1 MPAVKKLF
9 ATKAREQL
17 EIKEFFGHNLEG
29 VGFAGIDIQKTP
41 IGTRVTIKAARPGLV
56 IGKKGSNVKSLTE
69 ILARDFKIENPQ
81 IDVDEVK
88 NPELNA
94 QIMAER
100 LASALEKGQH
110 YRRAG
115 YGLLR
120 RIMRAGA
127 EGCEIVIT
135 GKLTSQRSRYVK
147 MHQGNIK
154 RCGDPVRQVSHGCAH
169 AKLKS
174 GVQGVRISILPIG
187 YDNPKE
193 VVYLGTD
200 KLSPEFKERVTSKEV
215 ITTPVPI
222 AAAPKEAPIEEEP
235 VIAGNIDEIK
245 PSIPEAK
252 EVISKIKGK
261 LPGTEDVLEED
272 SEGAIEDEDIEEDID
287 ADKEKDADAEKKE
300 PIDENID
307 VDKEKDLD
315 AEIKDEKPDE
325 DKEKDE

>member
-1 MPAVKKLF
+1 MPATKKLF
-9 ATKAREQL
+9 AVKAREQL
-17 EIKEFFGHNLEG
+17 EIKEFFSHNLEG

-56 IGKKGSNVKSLTE
+56 IGKKGSNVKGLTE
-69 ILARDFKIENPQ
+69 VLARDFKIENPQ

-174 GVQGVRISILPIG
+174 GVQGVRISILPLG

-222 AAAPKEAPIEEEP
+222 AVAPKEAPIEEEP
-235 VIAGNIDEIK
+235 VIAGNIDEGI
-245 PSIPEAK
+245 PSIPVAK

-272 SEGAIEDEDIEEDID
+272 NEGIIDEEELEEEPETKK
-287 ADKEKDADAEKKE
+287 DKDVDTEEKE
-300 PIDENID
+300 PIDQEEKLDID
-307 VDKEKDLD
+307 DTPEEKL
-315 AEIKDEKPDE
+315 DE
-325 DKEKDE
+325 DKDENKEEDN